1 MRISELSATSAVA
14 TATIKFYQREGLLP
28 PGEATGPNQA
38 SYGVEHVRR
47 LRLIRALIDVGG
59 LSVASAREVLGAVD
73 SPDLPLAQVFGS
85 AQRAISQADLYADP
99 ASDEATERVR
109 SLVAAR
115 GWHVSAGNPGL
126 VGAANV
132 VDAFGAI
139 GHPELADFLEGYAE
153 AAEVVARA
161 DLRSVGRQADV
172 ASMAE
177 TVVAGTVLG
186 DAMFAALRRIAQE
199 HITFELYPVDASE
212 APGHT
217 PLAPGAADAGRD
229 DRRGVTPCP
238 K

>member
-1 MRISELSATSAVA
+1 MRISELSAVSAIA
-14 TATIKFYQREGLLP
+14 TPTIKFYLREGLLP
-28 PGEATGPNQA
+28 AGEATGPNQA
-38 SYGVEHVRR
+38 SYGEEHVRR

-59 LSVASAREVLGAVD
+59 LSVAAAREVLGAVD
-73 SPDLPLAQVFGS
+73 APDLPLAQVFGA

-99 ASDEATERVR
+99 ASVEATARVR

-115 GWHVSAGNPGL
+115 GWKVSSGNPGL

-153 AAEVVARA
+153 AAEVVARE

-172 ASMAE
+172 AAMAE

-186 DAMFAALRRIAQE
+186 DAMFAALRRMAQE
-199 HITFELYPVDASE
+199 HVTFELYPVAGSA
-212 APGHT
+212 APGTT
-217 PLAPGAADAGRD
+217 PLAHDAAVAGRD
-229 DRRGVTPCP
+229 TDRGATPCP
-238 K
+238 M